1 MRVDEHKRNCKE
13 IRLQLVYLFMIY
25 LTTLSVSE
33 IRSRKME
40 LLMNYKGYGTKR
52 SWLNLIW
59 TYYLGI
65 CLERLGKI
73 RIGHSS

>member
-33 IRSRKME
+33 IRRRMME
-40 LLMNYKGYGTKR
+40 LLMN
-52 SWLNLIW
+52 
-59 TYYLGI
+59 
-65 CLERLGKI
+65 
-73 RIGHSS
+73 